1 MKSRNY
7 LHSYLNSYIH
17 TILDR
22 MELGKAVYIHGYF
35 ICMQSELGLE
45 LLLSWVLVTE
55 PSHIDDR
62 PDSGSIKVLVAPL
75 KSRRCRVVAES

>member
-1 MKSRNY
+1 
-7 LHSYLNSYIH
+7 
-17 TILDR
+17 
-22 MELGKAVYIHGYF
+22 
-35 ICMQSELGLE
+35 MQSELGLE